1 MSTKKKTTTI
11 TEQRIKSPKIW
22 LLVCSIIALICDIA
36 MFGVLLTNS
45 LEFKFWICP
54 MIIMVLDTF
63 FIFKVIF
70 SNYRFKYAFKDMIVH
85 IVLVIL
91 MCALAIVTTGYLEDR
106 IVFEDLA
113 FYAMPAIHLIQCFST
128 LFIALFA
135 SRKKRAFY
143 RVSSIVLT
151 VLFTA
156 SVGLYGNFLFTRGF
170 FGQGFF
176 KENRT
181 VVYSFDEGKNHYV
194 ATGVLNGL
202 GRKVVIPDEFN
213 GLPVGGID
221 CDLFT
226 TKGITT
232 IQLDCATS
240 VKLTNLEAL
249 AELNGDVKILTA
261 KDKMDDFRMLA
272 YSLATAENTAP
283 IDLGNKINPS
293 DLEKDE
299 IYLAFSYT
307 YDALQTVKGE
317 VIPTWF
323 ASSGTVFNLKSHA
336 GNVPYIEHSDVNN
349 EADLHFCYGQQGGK
363 IFRLFADGESGAVD
377 GVSHKAS
384 ADVQVTFDK
393 IYRLEIAEDNDSKY
407 NIASDYRFFT
417 VDGVKGA
424 DYRYATSDK
433 IQAMLDAHPTRNGF
447 TFAWSVGSDKHAL
460 ENLAGELA
468 ALDTA
473 NKDILQLTPVW
484 ELKAPVITTL
494 TADGVSET
502 HSVIYGNTVNFNS
515 AATSPD
521 DTISL
526 RYEWKHQSS
535 DKELPAASAHSI
547 ANWHPENAGD
557 YTLTVTA
564 YSDTVTS
571 LTAAVSQT
579 IKVEFQ
585 KKELGFTWSLEQG
598 IDTVYSALDKT
609 IVAQAVSGQ
618 VINQDNITF
627 NLSQYTVRNAGKYT
641 IDLTLTGDADT
652 KYYVPDASKSYDI
665 TITPYTID
673 VVWGNDS
680 FVYNGT
686 LVAPEASFTGLEN
699 DGKIILTVDGQ
710 KKNVGT
716 YTATATTTNTNYTL
730 AKDTKTYYITQR
742 PITIVSWDKES
753 WVYNGFAQHS
763 NVSAVDNAVA
773 GEESSVIAEMIYDRT
788 GTSVGAYETTATLP
802 ATSNYKLEGNTDT
815 SFNITPAPLKV
826 TINNKSIV
834 YSGLEF
840 TGFDFSTTGLV
851 GNDTIEQVLS
861 LIYKDEA
868 VTATDVRANAYKI
881 DADPNPYDKFS
892 NYEVEIHPGNL
903 TINKMKLDIYLT
915 DASKIY
921 DGNVYSD
928 FRYTC
933 SDLAVTDKPNEIFT
947 LSFIGEAV
955 SAVNYSAKN
964 YVIDATTA
972 PEDKYNNYEIIIHTA
987 ILTIEKAPLTVS
999 AIGTGKTYDGT
1010 AGSGFT
1016 IEVNGLVNNE
1026 TVESLGTP
1034 IYGGAARN
1042 NRNVGEHELTVYFNS
1057 NSVTNNYNITY
1068 EKGTY
1073 VIMPKDLTITA
1084 NSGTKIYNGL
1094 IGGSFDFTADGLVAS
1109 DTKAQ
1114 LGTPVYGGTAATA
1127 KNVGSYKLTVE
1138 LPPENTIVKNYSI
1151 TYIEGDFDI
1160 TPKSLTVYAT
1170 STSKTYNAE
1179 IGGTFDFSVYG
1190 LVSGDSK
1197 ADLGNATYSG
1207 NATTAVN
1214 VGTYTLNVAL
1224 EGNANYEIT
1233 SYIEG
1238 SFTINP
1244 KLVTITP
1251 TSTSREYDGVTVGST
1266 SFDFKADGLVGNDT
1280 KDILGV
1286 PTFGGAAIN
1295 AKNAGNYDLTVSL
1308 NYDAAVKNYELS
1320 YNTGRF
1326 DIQKKPLTVTAIG
1339 NSKVYDGKLALTSEF
1354 DFSVIGLVAGE
1365 TKESLGTPT
1374 YNGDATTNKN
1384 VGEHTLTLTFTG
1396 NAVTNNY
1403 EITYVDAKYII
1414 TKANLTVSATD
1425 GTKVYDGKITTA
1437 SGFKF
1442 TVTGLVAGETEAIL
1456 GTPAFEGTA
1465 TTNKNAGTY
1474 VLSVK
1479 LPVNTATNNY
1489 NITYVD
1495 AKYTI
1500 TKKDLTVIANNGTKV
1515 YDGKVATP
1523 ADFSFSLQG
1532 LVASDTKE
1540 MLGTPMYNCAAT
1552 TNKNVG
1558 TYALSLTLPDATVN
1572 YNVKYEEATYTITQK
1587 DLMVMADNG
1596 TKVYDGKITDAADF
1610 SYTVSGAVE
1619 NDKIGTPRYYGTA
1632 TENKNAGT
1640 YELQVELVG
1649 GTDIS
1654 NYKVTYTKAT
1664 YTITKA
1670 DLTAY
1675 AVAEDRA
1682 YNKDVKGGTFSV
1694 RYEGLVAGE
1703 DPGSFLAPS
1712 YGGDAINAVDAG
1724 TYTLTINIIDTT
1736 LNANYNI
1743 TCVPDEEFVISAA
1756 PEVSE

>member
-1 MSTKKKTTTI
+1 MSTNKKTTTI
-11 TEQRIKSPKIW
+11 TERRIKSPKIW

-54 MIIMVLDTF
+54 MIIMVLDAF

-91 MCALAIVTTGYLEDR
+91 MCALAVVTTGYLEER

-135 SRKKRAFY
+135 SRKKRTFY
-143 RVSSIVLT
+143 RVSSVVLT
-151 VLFTA
+151 VLFTV

-181 VVYSFDEGKNHYV
+181 VVYSFDESKNHYV
-194 ATGVLNGL
+194 AKGVLNGL

-213 GLPVGGID
+213 GLPVGEID

-232 IQLDCATS
+232 IQLDCDTS

-249 AELNGDVKILTA
+249 AELNEDVKILTA

-283 IDLGNKINPS
+283 MNLGNKITPS

-307 YDALQTVKGE
+307 YDALQTVNGE
-317 VIPTWF
+317 VIPTWV
-323 ASSGTVFNLKSHA
+323 ASSGTVFNLKEHA
-336 GNVPYIEHSDVNN
+336 GNVPYIEHSDVTN

-407 NIASDYRFFT
+407 TIASDYRFFT

-460 ENLAGELA
+460 ESLEGELA

-473 NKDILQLTPVW
+473 NKDCLQLHPVW
-484 ELKAPVITTL
+484 ELKAPVINTL

-502 HSVIYGNTVNFNS
+502 HSAVYGNTVNFNS

-526 RYEWKHQSS
+526 RYEWKHQSVVS
-535 DKELPAASAHSI
+535 DKTSYAI

-571 LTAAVSQT
+571 LTSTASQT
-579 IKVEFQ
+579 IKVNFQ
-585 KKELGFTWSLEQG
+585 KKELGFTWGLEQG

-627 NLSQYTVRNAGKYT
+627 NLSQYTVKNAGKYT
-641 IDLTLTGDADT
+641 IELALTGDADT
-652 KYYVPDASKSYDI
+652 KYYVPDASKAYDI

-680 FVYNGT
+680 FVYDGK

-742 PITIVSWDKES
+742 PIEITAWNGNEF
-753 WVYNGFAQHS
+753 VYNGFAQNSTVTH
-763 NVSAVDNAVA
+763 VSNAVE
-773 GEESSVIAEMIYDRT
+773 GEESSVIAEMIYAGT
-788 GTSVGAYETTATLP
+788 GTDVNAGESYSTTATLP
-802 ATSNYKLEGNTDT
+802 ATSNYKLEGNASWRFD
-815 SFNITPAPLKV
+815 ITPANLTV
-826 TINNKSIV
+826 TINDKSIV
-834 YSGLEF
+834 YNGLIYD
-840 TGFDFSTTGLV
+840 GFDFSTKGLV

-868 VTATDVRANAYKI
+868 TNATNVRATAYKI
-881 DADPNPYDKFS
+881 DADANPYGKYS
-892 NYEVEIHPGNL
+892 NYNVEIVPGNL
-903 TINKMKLDIYLT
+903 TITKKSLDIYLT

-921 DGNVYSD
+921 DGKVYEG
-928 FRYTC
+928 FQFTH
-933 SDLAVTDKPNEIFT
+933 SDLAVTDFANEVFS
-947 LSFIGEAV
+947 LNFIGAAVEAI
-955 SAVNYSAKN
+955 NYSATN
-964 YVIDATTA
+964 YVINAQTTPA
-972 PEDKYNNYEIIIHTA
+972 EKYDNYEIKIHTA
-987 ILTIEKAPLTVS
+987 TLKIEKAPLTVS

-1010 AGSGFT
+1010 VGSGFT

-1034 IYGGAARN
+1034 IYGGAARS

-1068 EKGTY
+1068 ESGTY
-1073 VIMPKDLTITA
+1073 TIMPKDLIITA
-1084 NSGTKIYNGL
+1084 NSGNKVYDGL

-1109 DTKAQ
+1109 DSKAQ
-1114 LGTPVYGGTAATA
+1114 LGTPTYGGTAYTA

-1160 TPKSLTVYAT
+1160 TPKSITVYAT

-1179 IGGTFDFSVYG
+1179 VGGTFDFSVYG

-1207 NATTAVN
+1207 TATTAVN
-1214 VGTYTLNVAL
+1214 VGTYALNVTL

-1233 SYIEG
+1233 SYIEAT
-1238 SFTINP
+1238 FTINP

-1251 TSTSREYDGVTVGST
+1251 ISTSRVYDGVTVGST

-1280 KDILGV
+1280 KDIFGV
-1286 PTFGGAAIN
+1286 PTFSGSATTAR
-1295 AKNAGNYDLTVSL
+1295 NAGNYDLTVSL
-1308 NYDAAVKNYELS
+1308 DYDAAVKNYELS

-1326 DIQKKPLTVTAIG
+1326 DIQKKPLTITAVG
-1339 NSKVYDGKLALTSEF
+1339 NSKVYDGTLASTSEF
-1354 DFSVIGLVAGE
+1354 SFKVDGLVADE
-1365 TKESLGTPT
+1365 TKESLGTPI
-1374 YNGDATTNKN
+1374 YNGDATTDKN
-1384 VGEHTLTLTFTG
+1384 VGEHTLTITFTG
-1396 NAVTNNY
+1396 NEVTNNY

-1414 TKANLTVSATD
+1414 TKANLTVSAID
-1425 GTKVYDGKITTA
+1425 GTKVYDGKIA
-1437 SGFKF
+1437 SASDFNF
-1442 TVTGLVAGETEAIL
+1442 TVTGLVAGETAATL
-1456 GTPAFEGTA
+1456 GTPNFGGDA

-1474 VLSVK
+1474 VLSLT

-1515 YDGKVATP
+1515 YDGKVATS
-1523 ADFSFSLQG
+1523 ADFSFSVQG
-1532 LVASDTKE
+1532 LAASDTTA
-1540 MLGTPMYNCAAT
+1540 MLGTPIYNCAAT

-1558 TYALSLTLPDATVN
+1558 EYVLSLTLPEATVN
-1572 YNVKYEEATYTITQK
+1572 YNVTYKEAQYTITQK
-1587 DLMVMADNG
+1587 DLMVMANNG
-1596 TKVYDGKITDAADF
+1596 TKVYDGKITDASGF
-1610 SYTVSGAVE
+1610 GYTVSGAVE

-1670 DLTAY
+1670 NLTAY

-1682 YNKDVKGGTFSV
+1682 YNKDIKGGTFSV
-1694 RYEGLVAGE
+1694 RYDGLVEGD
-1703 DPGSFLAPS
+1703 DPSAFIAPS
-1712 YGGDAINAVDAG
+1712 YGGDAVYAVDAG

-1743 TCVPDEEFVISAA
+1743 ICVPDEEFVISAA